1 MFFIIEFLS
10 VFSGSTECSL
20 QVYAL
25 FILLYLR
32 APQTIHGGCALDI
45 SSNNMFGVW
54 QSTVEPNPGT
64 KIRK

>member
-25 FILLYLR
+25 FI
-32 APQTIHGGCALDI
+32 CALDI